1 MFPGRIGPARAG
13 PIRRRGGRATGVAR
27 LADVTD
33 ARDGRDRHGLDAV
46 YGELETVS
54 RRAVA
59 RARHK
64 SAPLSFVEHSLVTF
78 IAANPGCRAT
88 DIAVDFGLNR
98 STVSRQLG
106 GLVGLG
112 LVEPDAVAEAP
123 GRRGRALALTDRGR
137 ELLDRSV
144 EANRSALAARLEGWT
159 TAEVDAL
166 AAALHRLNSAF
177 VD

>member
-1 MFPGRIGPARAG
+1 
-13 PIRRRGGRATGVAR
+13 
-27 LADVTD
+27 VTD
-33 ARDGRDRHGLDAV
+33 QRGQRGIDTV
-46 YGELETVS
+46 YSELETVS

-78 IAANPGCRAT
+78 IAAHPGCRAT
-88 DIAVDFGLNR
+88 DIAADFGLNR

-106 GLVGLG
+106 GLVELG
-112 LVEPDAVAEAP
+112 LVEPGEGGAVE
-123 GRRGRALALTDRGR
+123 GRRGQALALTARGR
-137 ELLDRSV
+137 ELLARSV
-144 EANRSALAARLEGWT
+144 DANRSALADRLEGWT
-159 TAEVDAL
+159 AAEVDAL

>member
-1 MFPGRIGPARAG
+1 MTDQ
-13 PIRRRGGRATGVAR
+13 RGQQGIDT
-27 LADVTD
+27 
-33 ARDGRDRHGLDAV
+33 V
-46 YGELETVS
+46 YSELETVS

-88 DIAVDFGLNR
+88 DIAADFGLNR

-106 GLVGLG
+106 GLVELG
-112 LVEPDAVAEAP
+112 LVEPGAAAGAAGGTAGGEA
-123 GRRGRALALTDRGR
+123 RRGQALVLTDRGR
-137 ELLDRSV
+137 ELLARSV
-144 EANRSALAARLEGWT
+144 DANRSALADRLAGWT
-159 TAEVDAL
+159 AAEVDAL

>member
-1 MFPGRIGPARAG
+1 MTDQ
-13 PIRRRGGRATGVAR
+13 RGQQGIDT
-27 LADVTD
+27 
-33 ARDGRDRHGLDAV
+33 V
-46 YGELETVS
+46 YSELETVS

-88 DIAVDFGLNR
+88 DIAADFGLNR

-106 GLVGLG
+106 GLVELG
-112 LVEPDAVAEAP
+112 LVEPGAAGGTAGGEA
-123 GRRGRALALTDRGR
+123 RRGQALVLTDRGR
-137 ELLDRSV
+137 ELLARSV
-144 EANRSALAARLEGWT
+144 DANRSALADRLAGWT
-159 TAEVDAL
+159 AAEVDAL

>member
-1 MFPGRIGPARAG
+1 
-13 PIRRRGGRATGVAR
+13 
-27 LADVTD
+27 VTD
-33 ARDGRDRHGLDAV
+33 QRGQRGIDTV
-46 YGELETVS
+46 YAELETVS

-78 IAANPGCRAT
+78 IATHPGCRAT
-88 DIAVDFGLNR
+88 DIAADFGLNR

-106 GLVGLG
+106 GLVELG
-112 LVEPDAVAEAP
+112 LVEPGEGVAVE
-123 GRRGRALALTDRGR
+123 GRRGQALALTARGR
-137 ELLDRSV
+137 DLLARSV
-144 EANRSALAARLEGWT
+144 DANRSALADRLEGWT
-159 TAEVDAL
+159 ADEVDAL

>member
-1 MFPGRIGPARAG
+1 MTDQ
-13 PIRRRGGRATGVAR
+13 RGQRGIDT
-27 LADVTD
+27 
-33 ARDGRDRHGLDAV
+33 V
-46 YGELETVS
+46 YSELETVS

-78 IAANPGCRAT
+78 IATHPGCRAT
-88 DIAVDFGLNR
+88 DIAADFGLNR

-106 GLVGLG
+106 GLVELG
-112 LVEPDAVAEAP
+112 LVEPGEGAAVE
-123 GRRGRALALTDRGR
+123 GRRGQALTLTARGR
-137 ELLDRSV
+137 DLLARSV
-144 EANRSALAARLEGWT
+144 DANRSALADRLEGWT
-159 TAEVDAL
+159 AAEVDAL

>member
-1 MFPGRIGPARAG
+1 MTDQ
-13 PIRRRGGRATGVAR
+13 RGQRGIDT
-27 LADVTD
+27 
-33 ARDGRDRHGLDAV
+33 V
-46 YGELETVS
+46 YSELETVS

-88 DIAVDFGLNR
+88 DIATDFGLNR

-106 GLVGLG
+106 GLVELG
-112 LVEPDAVAEAP
+112 LVESGEGGVAE
-123 GRRGRALALTDRGR
+123 GRRGQALTLTARGHD
-137 ELLDRSV
+137 LLGRSV
-144 EANRSALAARLEGWT
+144 DANRSALADRLEGWT
-159 TAEVDAL
+159 ADEVDAL

>member
-1 MFPGRIGPARAG
+1 MTDQ
-13 PIRRRGGRATGVAR
+13 RGQRGIDT
-27 LADVTD
+27 
-33 ARDGRDRHGLDAV
+33 V
-46 YGELETVS
+46 YSELETVS

-78 IAANPGCRAT
+78 IATHPGCRAT
-88 DIAVDFGLNR
+88 DIAADFGLNR

-106 GLVGLG
+106 GLVELG
-112 LVEPDAVAEAP
+112 LVEPGEGAAVE
-123 GRRGRALALTDRGR
+123 GRRGQALTLTARGR
-137 ELLDRSV
+137 DLLARSV
-144 EANRSALAARLEGWT
+144 DANRSALAERLEGWT
-159 TAEVDAL
+159 AAEVDAL

>member
-1 MFPGRIGPARAG
+1 
-13 PIRRRGGRATGVAR
+13 
-27 LADVTD
+27 VTD
-33 ARDGRDRHGLDAV
+33 QRGQRGIDTV
-46 YGELETVS
+46 YSELETVS

-78 IAANPGCRAT
+78 IATHPGCRAT
-88 DIAVDFGLNR
+88 DIAADFGLNR

-106 GLVGLG
+106 GLVELG
-112 LVEPDAVAEAP
+112 LVEPGEGAAVE
-123 GRRGRALALTDRGR
+123 GRRGQALTLTARGR
-137 ELLDRSV
+137 DLLARSV
-144 EANRSALAARLEGWT
+144 DANRSALADRLEGWT
-159 TAEVDAL
+159 AAEVDAL

>member
-1 MFPGRIGPARAG
+1 MTDQ
-13 PIRRRGGRATGVAR
+13 RGQQGIDT
-27 LADVTD
+27 
-33 ARDGRDRHGLDAV
+33 V
-46 YGELETVS
+46 YSELETVS

-88 DIAVDFGLNR
+88 DIAADFGLNR

-106 GLVGLG
+106 GLVELG
-112 LVEPDAVAEAP
+112 LVEPGAAAGGE
-123 GRRGRALALTDRGR
+123 GRRGQALALTDRGR
-137 ELLDRSV
+137 DLLARSV
-144 EANRSALAARLEGWT
+144 DANRSALADRLAGWT
-159 TAEVDAL
+159 AVEVDAL

>member
-1 MFPGRIGPARAG
+1 MTDQ
-13 PIRRRGGRATGVAR
+13 RGQRGIDT
-27 LADVTD
+27 
-33 ARDGRDRHGLDAV
+33 V
-46 YGELETVS
+46 YSELETVS

-78 IAANPGCRAT
+78 IASNPGCRAT
-88 DIAVDFGLNR
+88 DIAADFGLNR

-106 GLVGLG
+106 GLVELG
-112 LVEPDAVAEAP
+112 LVESGEGVMAD
-123 GRRGRALALTDRGR
+123 GRRGQALTLTARGHD
-137 ELLDRSV
+137 LLARSV
-144 EANRSALAARLEGWT
+144 DANRSALADRLKGWT
-159 TAEVDAL
+159 AGEVDAL

>member
-1 MFPGRIGPARAG
+1 MTDQ
-13 PIRRRGGRATGVAR
+13 RGQRGIDT
-27 LADVTD
+27 
-33 ARDGRDRHGLDAV
+33 V
-46 YGELETVS
+46 YSELETVS

-78 IAANPGCRAT
+78 IATHPGCRAT
-88 DIAVDFGLNR
+88 DIAADFGLNR

-106 GLVGLG
+106 GLVELG
-112 LVEPDAVAEAP
+112 LVEPGAGAAVE
-123 GRRGRALALTDRGR
+123 GRRGQALTLTARGR
-137 ELLDRSV
+137 DLLARSV
-144 EANRSALAARLEGWT
+144 DANRSALADRLEGWT
-159 TAEVDAL
+159 AAEVDAL

>member
-1 MFPGRIGPARAG
+1 MTDQ
-13 PIRRRGGRATGVAR
+13 RGQQGIDT
-27 LADVTD
+27 
-33 ARDGRDRHGLDAV
+33 V
-46 YGELETVS
+46 YSELETVS

-88 DIAVDFGLNR
+88 DIAADFGLNR

-106 GLVGLG
+106 GLVELG
-112 LVEPDAVAEAP
+112 LVEPGAAAVGTAGGEA
-123 GRRGRALALTDRGR
+123 RRGQALALTDRGR
-137 ELLDRSV
+137 ELLARSV
-144 EANRSALAARLEGWT
+144 DANRSALADRLAGWT
-159 TAEVDAL
+159 AAEVDAL